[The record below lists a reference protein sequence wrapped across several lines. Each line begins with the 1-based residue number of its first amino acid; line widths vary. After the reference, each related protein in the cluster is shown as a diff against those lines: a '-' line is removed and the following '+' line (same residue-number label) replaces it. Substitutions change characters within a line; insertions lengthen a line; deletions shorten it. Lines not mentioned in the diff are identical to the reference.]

1 MNLITTKL
9 FNTKYSR
16 LHIKKRNDSHS
27 MTMDILL
34 VKNMVCHRCILTV
47 EDILIKSAIPF
58 DKVLFGEIHLKK
70 DISQEQKENLS
81 SNLKNE
87 GFELI
92 DSRLNG
98 LIEKIKLLLIKRARN
113 EVDKKD
119 IKLKLSTY
127 LSEELHYEYT
137 HLSSLFSEVEGRSI
151 ENFFIEQRIEKAKE
165 LIFYGQMTL
174 SEIAFEL
181 DYKSSAYL
189 SSQFK
194 KITGTTPSNFKESGI
209 ARLKALNKV

>member
-1 MNLITTKL
+1 
-9 FNTKYSR
+9 
-16 LHIKKRNDSHS
+16 
-27 MTMDILL
+27 MDILR
-34 VKNMVCHRCILTV
+34 VKNMVCHRCILSV
-47 EDILIKSAIPF
+47 EDILNKSAIPF
-58 DKVLFGEIHLKK
+58 DKVLFGEIYLKNE
-70 DISQEQKENLS
+70 ISREQKENLS
-81 SNLKNE
+81 ANLKNE
-87 GFELI
+87 GFEVI
-92 DSRLNG
+92 DTRLNG
-98 LIEKIKLLLIKRARN
+98 LIEKIKMLVIKRVRN
-113 EVDKKD
+113 EVDKKES
-119 IKLKLSTY
+119 KPNLSTY

-137 HLSSLFSEVEGRSI
+137 HLSSLFSEVEGRTI

-194 KITGTTPSNFKESGI
+194 KITGTTPSDFKESGI

>member
-9 FNTKYSR
+9 FNIKYSR
-16 LHIKKRNDSHS
+16 LHINKRNDSHS
-27 MTMDILL
+27 MKMDILL

-47 EDILIKSAIPF
+47 ENILIKSAIPF
-58 DKVLFGEIHLKK
+58 DKVLFGVIHLKK
-70 DISQEQKENLS
+70 DISQEQKKNLS

-137 HLSSLFSEVEGRSI
+137 HLSSSFSEVEGRSI

-194 KITGTTPSNFKESGI
+194 KITGTTPSDFKESGI
-209 ARLKALNKV
+209 ARLKVLNKV

>member
-1 MNLITTKL
+1 MK
-9 FNTKYSR
+9 
-16 LHIKKRNDSHS
+16 
-27 MTMDILL
+27 MDILL

-47 EDILIKSAIPF
+47 ENILIKSAIPF
-58 DKVLFGEIHLKK
+58 DKVLFGVIHLKK
-70 DISQEQKENLS
+70 DISQEQKKNLS

-137 HLSSLFSEVEGRSI
+137 HLSSSFSEVEGRSI

-174 SEIAFEL
+174 SEIALNLTTKVQHIFPANSKKLQEPPLLTSKNQEL
-181 DYKSSAYL
+181 R
-189 SSQFK
+189 
-194 KITGTTPSNFKESGI
+194 G
-209 ARLKALNKV
+209 

>member
-1 MNLITTKL
+1 
-9 FNTKYSR
+9 
-16 LHIKKRNDSHS
+16 

>member
-1 MNLITTKL
+1 
-9 FNTKYSR
+9 
-16 LHIKKRNDSHS
+16 
-27 MTMDILL
+27 MTMDIIL
-34 VKNMVCHRCILTV
+34 VKNMVCPRCIISV
-47 EDILIKSAIPF
+47 EDILNKEAIPF
-58 DKVLFGEIHLKK
+58 HKVLFGEIHLKNE
-70 DISQEQKENLS
+70 ISRMQKENLTAK
-81 SNLKNE
+81 LKNE

-92 DSRLNG
+92 DSHLNG
-98 LIEKIKLLLIKRARN
+98 LIERIKVLVIKRARN
-113 EVDKKD
+113 EVVKKES
-119 IKLKLSTY
+119 KLNLSTY

-137 HLSSLFSEVEGRSI
+137 HLSSLFSEVEGRTI

-165 LIFYGQMTL
+165 LIFYGQLTL

-194 KITGTTPSNFKESGI
+194 KITGTTPSDFKESGV

>member
-1 MNLITTKL
+1 MK
-9 FNTKYSR
+9 
-16 LHIKKRNDSHS
+16 
-27 MTMDILL
+27 MDILL

-47 EDILIKSAIPF
+47 ENILIKSAIPF
-58 DKVLFGEIHLKK
+58 DKVLFGVIHLKK
-70 DISQEQKENLS
+70 DISQEQKKNLS

-137 HLSSLFSEVEGRSI
+137 HLSSSFSEVEGRSI

-194 KITGTTPSNFKESGI
+194 KITGTTPSSHRE
-209 ARLKALNKV
+209 AV